1 MATAV
6 PCCENKSEIPLLSCY
21 LVFSPVVLVGLPFE
35 RLTNGLLRRLEALVL
50 QNFVASNTI
59 NGFPSF

>member
-1 MATAV
+1 MATAA

-35 RLTNGLLRRLEALVL
+35 RLTNDFFAGSRPSYYRISA
-50 QNFVASNTI
+50 ASNTI

>member
-35 RLTNGLLRRLEALVL
+35 RLTNGLLRRLEALIL
-50 QNFVASNTI
+50 QNF
-59 NGFPSF
+59 GCQ